1 MVEICQ
7 QILDKE
13 ENMKIQFGFF
23 WGSQTK
29 SEINAKNA
37 GHVTADARQMFSFF
51 LSEFLCVGS
60 GKLAEKRGGCVPG
73 RGSECGGHT

>member
-29 SEINAKNA
+29 SEIKAKKCRTR
-37 GHVTADARQMFSFF
+37 H
-51 LSEFLCVGS
+51 
-60 GKLAEKRGGCVPG
+60 G
-73 RGSECGGHT
+73 RR

>member
-29 SEINAKNA
+29 SEIKAKKMPDTSRPML
-37 GHVTADARQMFSFF
+37 GKCFPFF
-51 LSEFLCVGS
+51 LSVTFCVW
-60 GKLAEKRGGCVPG
+60 AVEN
-73 RGSECGGHT
+73 

>member
-23 WGSQTK
+23 RGSQTK
-29 SEINAKNA
+29 SEIKAKKCRTR
-37 GHVTADARQMFSFF
+37 H
-51 LSEFLCVGS
+51 
-60 GKLAEKRGGCVPG
+60 G
-73 RGSECGGHT
+73 RR